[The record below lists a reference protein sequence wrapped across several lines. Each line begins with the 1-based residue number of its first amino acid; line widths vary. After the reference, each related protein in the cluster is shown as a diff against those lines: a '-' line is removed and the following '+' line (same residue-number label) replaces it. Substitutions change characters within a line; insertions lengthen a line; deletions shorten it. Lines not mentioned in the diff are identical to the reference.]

1 MTEEQK
7 RIIHETR
14 MDIWI
19 KFVNGGVTPAE
30 GTVITPEQFVE
41 NMKEKRKD
49 PKMREQIVS
58 IVKGDFPF
66 VKLTKIMPC

>member
-19 KFVNGGVTPAE
+19 KFVNGGVT
-30 GTVITPEQFVE
+30 VITPEQFVE

-49 PKMREQIVS
+49 PKMRKQIVS